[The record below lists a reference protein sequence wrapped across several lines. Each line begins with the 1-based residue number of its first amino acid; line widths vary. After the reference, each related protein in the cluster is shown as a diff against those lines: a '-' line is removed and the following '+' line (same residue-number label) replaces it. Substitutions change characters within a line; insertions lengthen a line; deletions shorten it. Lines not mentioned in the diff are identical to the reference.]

1 MVNNAVVS
9 HNSVNELYY
18 LEEVDSTNTWA
29 KANLDKFGPVGA
41 VYTTSQTA
49 GRGRRGHTWINAS
62 GQALYYTVVLKTE
75 LAQPESLPL
84 FASMAVADAL
94 EQRYGIQCQ
103 IKWPNDLVLEGRKL
117 AGILT
122 EASLS
127 GRGVDHVV
135 IGIGVNLRQRP
146 DDFSPEVAQI
156 ATSLEAQGY
165 PADRAALETALAEA
179 LCQAFGH
186 LHTPEVYA
194 ADYRRLCLNLG
205 QTLRIPD
212 TGETVTALDIDRQY
226 GLVVR
231 RRDGTVDTLR
241 CGEVSVRGLYGYV

>member
-94 EQRYGIQCQ
+94 EQRYGIRCQ
-103 IKWPNDLVLEGRKL
+103 IKWPNDLLLNGKKIV
-117 AGILT
+117 GILCEGCRT
-122 EASLS
+122 TMPLC
-127 GRGVDHVV
+127 
-135 IGIGVNLRQRP
+135 
-146 DDFSPEVAQI
+146 VAFWHQ
-156 ATSLEAQGY
+156 SAQPQSY
-165 PADRAALETALAEA
+165 FDAMELPTAPAWRCRAL
-179 LCQAFGH
+179 
-186 LHTPEVYA
+186 PW
-194 ADYRRLCLNLG
+194 
-205 QTLRIPD
+205 I
-212 TGETVTALDIDRQY
+212 
-226 GLVVR
+226 R
-231 RRDGTVDTLR
+231 RRMPPPWR
-241 CGEVSVRGLYGYV
+241 RA

>member
-103 IKWPNDLVLEGRKL
+103 IKWPNDLLLNGKNGVAPRHQPGV
-117 AGILT
+117 AGHCRG
-122 EASLS
+122 S
-127 GRGVDHVV
+127 GG
-135 IGIGVNLRQRP
+135 G
-146 DDFSPEVAQI
+146 
-156 ATSLEAQGY
+156 
-165 PADRAALETALAEA
+165 
-179 LCQAFGH
+179 
-186 LHTPEVYA
+186 
-194 ADYRRLCLNLG
+194 
-205 QTLRIPD
+205 
-212 TGETVTALDIDRQY
+212 
-226 GLVVR
+226 R
-231 RRDGTVDTLR
+231 RRPG
-241 CGEVSVRGLYGYV
+241 GEHDELWF